1 MSRRW
6 VSELVVMIV
15 AAVCTAIMGALFW
28 RFGSRTDYWG
38 LLVPALFLVFYISW
52 KSASHAKESVSAIP
66 YSVLMALVSALV
78 LFLDLRF

>member
-1 MSRRW
+1 MSKRW
-6 VSELVVMIV
+6 VSELVVAIV
-15 AAVCTAIMGALFW
+15 AAVCTVVMTALFW

-38 LLVPALFLVFYISW
+38 LLIPALFLVFYISW
-52 KSASHAKESVSAIP
+52 KSASHSRESVSAVP

>member
-1 MSRRW
+1 MSKQW
-6 VSELVVMIV
+6 VSELLVVIV
-15 AAVCTAIMGALFW
+15 AAVCTVVMGALFW

-52 KSASHAKESVSAIP
+52 KSASRAKESVSAIP

>member
-1 MSRRW
+1 M
-6 VSELVVMIV
+6 
-15 AAVCTAIMGALFW
+15 AALFW

-52 KSASHAKESVSAIP
+52 KSASRAKESVSAIP

>member
-1 MSRRW
+1 MSKRW
-6 VSELVVMIV
+6 VSELLVVIV
-15 AAVCTAIMGALFW
+15 ATVCTAVMGALFW

-38 LLVPALFLVFYISW
+38 LLVPALFLIFYISW
-52 KSASHAKESVSAIP
+52 KSASRAKESVSAIP